1 MAKMKDTLK
10 KYTRE
15 IVVGVVVSLITTFV
29 IKTWDWFAEVAPRVG
44 AGIIEIIDNLT
55 YVLAAQFTSTALL
68 RIGFLCIF
76 SCFVGVALSF
86 IGGGFATYFQTRK
99 LEQKVKKMP
108 GGQMEKADQ
117 ALYKKTITP
126 QKTNYIQDY
135 ISRGKRVGR
144 TALSTTILIL
154 ILYALLNTCVL
165 RPSYLKEKFTQDITV
180 IAPYVGNDVVLKLNS
195 DWILMRDRDAYEAIY
210 EIINDVKDVNGLT
223 RDK

>member
-1 MAKMKDTLK
+1 
-10 KYTRE
+10 
-15 IVVGVVVSLITTFV
+15 
-29 IKTWDWFAEVAPRVG
+29 
-44 AGIIEIIDNLT
+44 
-55 YVLAAQFTSTALL
+55 
-68 RIGFLCIF
+68 
-76 SCFVGVALSF
+76 
-86 IGGGFATYFQTRK
+86 
-99 LEQKVKKMP
+99 
-108 GGQMEKADQ
+108 MEKADQ

-144 TALSTTILIL
+144 TALSTTFLIL

-210 EIINDVKDVNGLT
+210 EIINDVKDVNGLN